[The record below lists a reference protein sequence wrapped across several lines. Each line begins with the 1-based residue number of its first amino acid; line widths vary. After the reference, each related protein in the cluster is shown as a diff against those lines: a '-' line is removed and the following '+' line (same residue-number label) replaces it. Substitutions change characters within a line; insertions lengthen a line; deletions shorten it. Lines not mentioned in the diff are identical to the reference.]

1 MMNKSQQIRKII
13 DQNFSLQWC
22 RENIVV
28 PLTVEQNNI
37 NGNERLTIAIGN
49 ISYLAT
55 IGDFIKDRAKRSGFE
70 CQFIEKPAHEIQALL
85 DQVAQERLISG
96 DSRTLDGIDLVMM
109 QSLALKGVED
119 DSGTQGFDFDFDD
132 SEEQIIE
139 EQALDLA
146 TEMLKQD
153 PTSGGQNPN
162 SCSSI
167 RCLRYPRRTKT

>member
-13 DQNFSLQWC
+13 DKFLASMVQ
-22 RENIVV
+22 RKYVV

-96 DSRTLDGIDLVMM
+96 TLGTLDGIEFSDDAVLD
-109 QSLALKGVED
+109 ALKGVED
-119 DSGTQGFDFDFDD
+119 DSGTK
-132 SEEQIIE
+132 
-139 EQALDLA
+139 ALILIS
-146 TEMLKQD
+146 TIVKNRSLGS
-153 PTSGGQNPN
+153 T
-162 SCSSI
+162 
-167 RCLRYPRRTKT
+167 